1 MNIRGKIIHVS
12 EVQSIP
18 KKDGT
23 MFQKREAVIET
34 PGGKWANSMCFE
46 VVGDDVNHQFLR
58 EGQEVEVEYNMTAVE
73 YNGKFYNRARAWKI
87 NLQQKD

>member
-18 KKDGT
+18 KRDGT

-58 EGQEVEVEYNMTAVE
+58 EGL
-73 YNGKFYNRARAWKI
+73 I
-87 NLQQKD
+87 NETRRQPMRLPPYFVLSFC